1 MTFVT
6 NIKRRFIFFANRMK
20 ILPLL
25 STSSSK
31 NQSLS
36 KDFIIFD
43 TALHSGNLGDE
54 IIMHYCNSIL
64 NQLDIHEKK
73 HIPTH
78 QPPQATDLPFLKE
91 NTMKIVAGTNIVS
104 DRENRDYIWHKP
116 AVRYLKNLCLMGVGL
131 NDYSTEFSF
140 YSRLFYRKLLAPSML
155 HSVRDSFTE
164 KTLHAIGIKN
174 VINTSCPTM
183 WNLTSDFCRD
193 IPRKKADSVV
203 TTLTD
208 YNKSKEF
215 DFFLLDTLIKEY
227 RNVFIWIQGDKDFS
241 YLESYQNFSTLKIIS
256 HSLKAYD
263 DFLRSTDCDYVGTRL
278 HAGIHALNNKK
289 RSIIIA
295 VDDRAVKIAND
306 TNLPVIRREEIKT
319 KLTSFIERDFAT
331 EIRIPIDSI
340 KKWKAQF

>member
-1 MTFVT
+1 M
-6 NIKRRFIFFANRMK
+6 
-20 ILPLL
+20 
-25 STSSSK
+25 
-31 NQSLS
+31 
-36 KDFIIFD
+36 
-43 TALHSGNLGDE
+43 
-54 IIMHYCNSIL
+54 
-64 NQLDIHEKK
+64 
-73 HIPTH
+73 
-78 QPPQATDLPFLKE
+78 
-91 NTMKIVAGTNIVS
+91 
-104 DRENRDYIWHKP
+104 
-116 AVRYLKNLCLMGVGL
+116 
-131 NDYSTEFSF
+131 
-140 YSRLFYRKLLAPSML
+140 LFRS
-155 HSVRDSFTE
+155 
-164 KTLHAIGIKN
+164 
-174 VINTSCPTM
+174 
-183 WNLTSDFCRD
+183 SDFCRD